1 MKGTML
7 QYNHYQLAPG
17 SKKKFQEWYDE
28 QEVNPQEFKF
38 SSYYYLF
45 RWKSQKRIYG
55 LGHMPDYIRNFV
67 LLQETFQ
74 LESTGQNPKSLQ
86 RLKYVSLL
94 YSRDLVTSYLKNMG
108 DAMSANA
115 LNSNPLKVTICW
127 CIYSQINTRPSLHTD
142 FHSFAHL
149 QRSGWLKE

>member
-1 MKGTML
+1 
-7 QYNHYQLAPG
+7 
-17 SKKKFQEWYDE
+17 
-28 QEVNPQEFKF
+28 
-38 SSYYYLF
+38 
-45 RWKSQKRIYG
+45 
-55 LGHMPDYIRNFV
+55 MPDYIRNFV

-115 LNSNPLKVTICW
+115 LNSNPLKVTIC
-127 CIYSQINTRPSLHTD
+127 
-142 FHSFAHL
+142 
-149 QRSGWLKE
+149 